1 MADDF
6 FDLPE
11 VSYLVDRV
19 PVARLVLA
27 DCPMHRW
34 FCAHARDAN
43 LSLQEQCRALG
54 IPWHARKIGKEAV
67 YAPSLEAAQVLAP
80 TVFAATWPAENQG
93 TWAERVCAAKLWPA
107 SVLHW
112 VAYHAGEMAADEW
125 AESRTWLSGQEA
137 VAKTTLVRTVVERAR
152 GYNVEV
158 ERAERERRE
167 QQLRPL
173 EIEYDYRNFRHV
185 IRHGDGRVDYINDGA
200 AFNPYLNALQAGTA
214 QRAAAQ
220 QLAQEQYD
228 IYLRQQMAAQQNY
241 ANAGLLGV
249 AQGGLGHA
257 HRILLPNDY
266 VANGFDG
273 SFHFTTARD
282 RSPITYDA
290 KLLEPKTDG
299 RLTLRLLNTHEQF
312 AEEGSTMHHCVETY
326 FPRAKAGL
334 SHIVSMSRGKKKV
347 ATAEF
352 DSNWRLVQAKGP
364 CNAKVSDNRE
374 IMAAF
379 DRFAVPHR
387 PPEVERPATTP
398 DRHVVGMLV
407 DEQPG
412 ILGTIGQLLGIA

>member
-11 VSYLVDRV
+11 VGYLVDRI

-27 DCPMHRW
+27 DTTMHRW

-43 LSLQEQCRALG
+43 LSLQEQCKALG
-54 IPWHARKIGKEAV
+54 IPWHARKIGKDAV

-112 VAYHAGEMAADEW
+112 VAYHAGEMTADEW
-125 AESRTWLSGQEA
+125 SESSAWLSGQEGL
-137 VAKTTLVRTVVERAR
+137 AKATLIRTVVERAR
-152 GYNVEV
+152 TYNAEV
-158 ERAERERRE
+158 NAARRERER
-167 QQLRPL
+167 QVLTNLMPSL
-173 EIEYDYRNFRHV
+173 LGTADPDHL
-185 IRHGDGRVDYINDGA
+185 
-200 AFNPYLNALQAGTA
+200 NPYLGQTATEIAYRQRQAELATA
-214 QRAAAQ
+214 MQMQAYQAQMNNYLNAAA
-220 QLAQEQYD
+220 
-228 IYLRQQMAAQQNY
+228 NTG
-241 ANAGLLGV
+241 GLLGL
-249 AQGGLGHA
+249 AQGGLGQGS
-257 HRILLPNDY
+257 RIRLPNDWN
-266 VANGFDG
+266 ANMGL
-273 SFHFTTARD
+273 AEVPRD
-282 RSPITYDA
+282 RSPIAYDA
-290 KLLEPKTDG
+290 KLLDPKTDG
-299 RLTLRLLNTHEQF
+299 ALTMRLLNTHEQF

-374 IMAAF
+374 IMGAF
-379 DRFAVPHR
+379 ERFALPHR
-387 PPEVERPATTP
+387 PPEAERPATAY
-398 DRHVVGMLV
+398 DRHFAGVRLV